1 MGWLLCKKHPLVR
14 EKGATLDMSDLTSEP
29 VLAFQRKLEYFLYKT
44 FRKTNKFKN

>member
-29 VLAFQRKLEYFLYKT
+29 VLAFQRKFVKILIILDDKLGA
-44 FRKTNKFKN
+44 